1 MNCLLRNSRRLLLV
15 CKQAGGVRRLAS
27 LLPPHANQVLRFS
40 QLYRNPRTVA
50 AVAAVASGA
59 AAMAA
64 LGRYDR
70 EVVPYTNRTH
80 MVIRS
85 PQAERQLWES
95 RYTKDKKIW
104 ASKSWIVDP
113 LHPDS
118 VRVRRIAEKVIGATY
133 RTLPINSSHDVT
145 KSPKPQTS
153 HLEGFEWEVI
163 LIKDNRPN
171 AFCVPGG
178 KIAVFT
184 GLLKHFTDAEIAFVI
199 AHEIG
204 HIVARHCSEIWYAK
218 WFPLPLI
225 LPFFQRTEMEAD
237 HIGTLLLGA
246 AGFHPY
252 ASLLY
257 FRKAAMIERASW
269 TPEDPIP
276 LHPSDKRRVERL
288 YQPKIMEE
296 AMKLYKEAPPDEDTS
311 SQATGEG
318 FSFRQTLGDACKL
331 ISTSLRRALTGG
343 STY

>member
-27 LLPPHANQVLRFS
+27 LLPTHANPVFRFS
-40 QLYRNPRTVA
+40 QWYRNPRTVA
-50 AVAAVASGA
+50 AVAALASGA
-59 AAMAA
+59 GAMAA
-64 LGRYDR
+64 LGLYDR

-85 PQAERQLWES
+85 PQSERQLWES

-104 ASKSWIVDP
+104 ASESRIVDP

-118 VRVRRIAEKVIGATY
+118 IRVRRIAEKVIGATY
-133 RTLPINSSHDVT
+133 RTLPINSSHDGT
-145 KSPKPQTS
+145 KRPKPQTS

-163 LIKDNRPN
+163 LVKDDDPT
-171 AFCVPGG
+171 AACAPGG

-184 GLLKHFTDAEIAFVI
+184 GLLDRFTDAEIAFAI

-204 HIVARHCSEIWYAK
+204 HIVARHYSEICYAK
-218 WFPLPLI
+218 WSPIPMFV
-225 LPFFQRTEMEAD
+225 PFFRRSEMEAD

-257 FRKAAMIERASW
+257 FRKQAIIERESVSQ
-269 TPEDPIP
+269 DHI
-276 LHPSDKRRVERL
+276 LFNPSDTTRAERVM
-288 YQPKIMEE
+288 QPKIMQE
-296 AMKLYKEAPPDEDTS
+296 ALKLYKEAPPDEGTS
-311 SQATGEG
+311 SEAPAEG
-318 FSFRQTLGDACKL
+318 FSFRQTLGDAFQL
-331 ISTSLRRALTGG
+331 ISTRLRHALTGG
-343 STY
+343 SAD

>member
-27 LLPPHANQVLRFS
+27 LLPPHANPVLRFS
-40 QLYRNPRTVA
+40 QLCRNPRTVA
-50 AVAAVASGA
+50 GVAALASGA

-85 PQAERQLWES
+85 PEAERQLWES
-95 RYTKDKKIW
+95 RFTKDKKTW
-104 ASKSWIVDP
+104 ASKSQIVDP

-118 VRVRRIAEKVIGATY
+118 VRVRRIADKIIRATY
-133 RTLPINSSHDVT
+133 RTLPINSSHDGT

-153 HLEGFEWEVI
+153 HLKGCEWEVI
-163 LIKDNRPN
+163 LVKDHYTS
-171 AFCVPGG
+171 AMCAPGG
-178 KIAVFT
+178 KIVVYT
-184 GLLKHFTDAEIAFVI
+184 GLLDRFTDAEIAFGI

-204 HIVARHCSEIWYAK
+204 HIVARHSSEIWYAK

-252 ASLLY
+252 ASLLF

-269 TPEDPIP
+269 TPEDPIA
-276 LHPSDKRRVERL
+276 LHPSHKKRVERL

-296 AMKLYKEAPPDEDTS
+296 AMKLYKEAPPDEGTS

-318 FSFRQTLGDACKL
+318 
-331 ISTSLRRALTGG
+331 LT
-343 STY
+343 